1 MSDIQKYTPNQ
12 LFSSEKV
19 ARRFEKILGENARGF
34 VASVLQ
40 IINESDKLKKADPE
54 SVYSA
59 AMIAASLNLP
69 INPNLGFAYII
80 PYNIKNRGQVAQFQ
94 MGYKGYIQL
103 AQRTGMYK
111 TISAAAIYEGQLVS
125 ENPLT
130 GFEFDFNVKS
140 GDRVIGYAAYFKLI
154 NGFEKTSYM
163 SIEDVEQ
170 HAIEYASTFHGIDN
184 KKSYGNWVDNFDG
197 MAKKTVLKLLLSK
210 FGPLSVDM
218 QTAIKVDQ
226 AEIKDVEGLEV
237 NYIDNQPDP
246 QQPLNGRQ
254 PMDIQQPVVDEDTG
268 EVMEDEPDDLPFK

>member
-1 MSDIQKYTPNQ
+1 MSNIENYTPQ
-12 LFSSEKV
+12 QIFSSEKV
-19 ARRFEKILGENARGF
+19 AKRFEKILGENARGF

-40 IINESDKLKKADPE
+40 IINDNDKLKNADPE
-54 SVYSA
+54 SLYSA

-80 PYNIKNRGQVAQFQ
+80 PYNIKGRGQVAQFQ

-125 ENPLT
+125 ENPLA
-130 GFEFDFNVKS
+130 GYEFDFNVRS
-140 GDRVIGYAAYFKLI
+140 GDKIIGYAAYFKLI

-163 SIEDVEQ
+163 TVEEIEQ
-170 HAIEYASTFHGIDN
+170 HAIEYASTFEGIDN

-226 AEIKDVEGLEV
+226 AEIKDVDGLKV
-237 NYIDNQPDP
+237 SYIDNNREP
-246 QQPLNGRQ
+246 QQPTEGRKPIDTQ
-254 PMDIQQPVVDEDTG
+254 KPEVVSDEEIAEGT
-268 EVMEDEPDDLPFK
+268 PFE

>member
-1 MSDIQKYTPNQ
+1 MSGLEKYTPQQVFQND
-12 LFSSEKV
+12 SIV
-19 ARRFEKILGENARGF
+19 RRFEKILGDNARGF
-34 VASVLQ
+34 VTSILQ
-40 IINESDKLKKADPE
+40 VINDSDKLKKADPN
-54 SVYSA
+54 SIYSA

-111 TISAAAIYEGQLVS
+111 TISASEIYEGQLVT

-130 GFEFDFNVKS
+130 GYEFDFNVKAS
-140 GDRVIGYAAYFKLI
+140 DKVIGYAAYFKLI
-154 NGFEKTSYM
+154 NGFEKISYM
-163 SIEDVEQ
+163 TIEEVEE
-170 HAIEYASTFHGIDN
+170 HAVEYASTFHGLDN
-184 KKSYGNWVDNFDG
+184 KKSFGNWVDNFDG

-237 NYIDNQPDP
+237 NYVDNDKSGQNDP
-246 QQPLNGRQ
+246 QQPIEGRQ
-254 PMDIQQPVVDEDTG
+254 EMDITPSMDE
-268 EVMEDEPDDLPFK
+268 MQNNHPDSPFK